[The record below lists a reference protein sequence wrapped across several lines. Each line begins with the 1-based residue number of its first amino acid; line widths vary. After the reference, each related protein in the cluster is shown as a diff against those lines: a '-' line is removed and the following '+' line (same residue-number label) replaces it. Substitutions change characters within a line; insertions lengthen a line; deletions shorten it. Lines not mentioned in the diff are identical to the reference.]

1 MCHKNNQDE
10 SESQLALH
18 RFLRKDRL
26 IAKEAFPD
34 TGSQRE
40 SSGNPWMRQADKR
53 LIEKKMK
60 LQQPAGEARLAV
72 AGFIR

>member
-1 MCHKNNQDE
+1 MCHKNNQYE

-18 RFLRKDRL
+18 RFLRKERL
-26 IAKEAFPD
+26 IAKEAFRD

-40 SSGNPWMRQADKR
+40 SSGNPWMRQADKK

-60 LQQPAGEARLAV
+60 LGKPTGEARPVV
-72 AGFIR
+72 A